1 MELVIAYFGLFVVG
15 AVELR
20 YALRDRGT
28 KQCVLLLLAALCH
41 LVLVL
46 SYLSRLQWL
55 LAAMAP

>member
-1 MELVIAYFGLFVVG
+1 MEFVIAYFGLFIVG
-15 AVELR
+15 AFELR
-20 YALRDRGT
+20 DALRDGGT
-28 KQCVLLLLAALCH
+28 RQCVLLLFAAVCH